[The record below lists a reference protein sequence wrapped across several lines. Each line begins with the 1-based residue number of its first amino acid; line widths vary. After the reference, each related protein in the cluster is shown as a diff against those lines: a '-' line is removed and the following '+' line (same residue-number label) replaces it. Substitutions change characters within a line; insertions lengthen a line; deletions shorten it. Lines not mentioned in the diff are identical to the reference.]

1 MAKGK
6 GKNIIFVG
14 KDGKVAIGSNDGDLM
29 VLDSVK
35 NLPADIRVLIA
46 RRQAAGKLLNDA
58 LAKSKA
64 NFPIKPSQDVDV
76 IDPSGVLSKPLKKAA
91 KKR

>member
-6 GKNIIFVG
+6 GKNIIFIG

-35 NLPADIRVLIA
+35 NLPADIKELIA
-46 RRQAAGKLLNDA
+46 RRQAEGKLLNDA
-58 LAKSKA
+58 LAKA
-64 NFPIKPSQDVDV
+64 NFPIKPSQDIDV
-76 IDPSGVLSKPLKKAA
+76 IDPSGVLSKPRKKAA